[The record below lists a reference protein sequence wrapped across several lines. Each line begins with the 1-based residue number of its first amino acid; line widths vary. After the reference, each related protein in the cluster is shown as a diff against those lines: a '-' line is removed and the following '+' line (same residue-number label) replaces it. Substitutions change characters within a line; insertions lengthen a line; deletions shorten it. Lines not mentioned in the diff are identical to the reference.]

1 MDMIKSKYNDNGSI
15 IFALENL
22 LYFREIENNI
32 CEQYNA
38 KAYKKEMSKTYTKDM
53 YKTQIKGKKKENNCK
68 I

>member
-32 CEQYNA
+32 CEQYNV